1 MTETALAAG
10 DLITAIP
17 SLWQSLQIPLAI
29 IAICV
34 GGVAGAVVA
43 VEEVVCVGHAENQRT
58 APHHRPCVLF
68 GLDCA
73 LSLL

>member
-34 GGVAGAVVA
+34 GRRSWGG
-43 VEEVVCVGHAENQRT
+43 
-58 APHHRPCVLF
+58 
-68 GLDCA
+68 
-73 LSLL
+73 